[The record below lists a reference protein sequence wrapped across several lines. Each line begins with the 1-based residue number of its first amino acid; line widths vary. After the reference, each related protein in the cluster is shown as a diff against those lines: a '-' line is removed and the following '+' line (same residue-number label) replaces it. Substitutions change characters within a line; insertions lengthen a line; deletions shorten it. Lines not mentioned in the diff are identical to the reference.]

1 MLLFLLVYKSILQ
14 FMRRRTQN
22 NWCFTVQ
29 TWTGIISHPFVGSKC
44 NENAMITPSTNS
56 KILYYMRNN
65 RSTLCIKNYF
75 IVLTYLVADFLN
87 THSHNKLYIFHSG
100 LQKIHLNK
108 VRKVC
113 CIFKIKQLSSMN
125 GIFIDF
131 GFNSHLRAKTLSL
144 CDEYDSSFDFFLL
157 RYPLLTLTSF
167 KTRDVTL

>member
-22 NWCFTVQ
+22 NWCFTVHA
-29 TWTGIISHPFVGSKC
+29 WTGIISHPFV
-44 NENAMITPSTNS
+44 MITPSTNS

-65 RSTLCIKNYF
+65 RSTLCINNYF
-75 IVLTYLVADFLN
+75 IILTYLVADLLN

-113 CIFKIKQLSSMN
+113 CIFKIKQLTSMN

-131 GFNSHLRAKTLSL
+131 GFNSHLPAKTLSL
-144 CDEYDSSFDFFLL
+144 FDEHDSSCDFFF
-157 RYPLLTLTSF
+157 YY
-167 KTRDVTL
+167 VTPFSR